1 MLNQWSCFR
10 EKLTKIGIIIDNY
23 HLNAKVT
30 EFLKYLKTISE
41 IRLYIEESYLFSRN
55 DVKCDEDIFFVKG
68 KGPLILGLVKSF
80 EELTSIPVINSYKGI
95 WLAINR
101 FLNSTYLRKAGIPVP
116 DFSLN
121 PEGTSPLFEDY
132 IIKNIVDQKNYK
144 FKPIIKKQH
153 NHLMVADERALNEVS
168 GEKEQYKYLYYQKF
182 IKSEWEYKIYGIGE
196 EVYFYKQKPILINP
210 NKLESRQEIPEN
222 SELKEYCLKAM
233 EIMDLKITSLDFH
246 RSSENEF
253 FLTDINCTPNF
264 NYIKDGHK
272 VVADFLIDYA
282 KK

>member
-1 MLNQWSCFR
+1 
-10 EKLTKIGIIIDNY
+10 
-23 HLNAKVT
+23 
-30 EFLKYLKTISE
+30 
-41 IRLYIEESYLFSRN
+41 
-55 DVKCDEDIFFVKG
+55 
-68 KGPLILGLVKSF
+68 
-80 EELTSIPVINSYKGI
+80 
-95 WLAINR
+95 LAINR

-121 PEGTSPLFEDY
+121 PEGISPLFEDY

-182 IKSEWEYKIYGIGE
+182 IKSEWEYKIYGLGE

>member
-1 MLNQWSCFR
+1 M
-10 EKLTKIGIIIDNY
+10 TKIGIIIDNY
-23 HLNAKVT
+23 HLNSKVA

-41 IRLYIEESYLFSRN
+41 IRLYIEESYLFSSEE
-55 DVKCDEDIFFVKG
+55 VKCDEDIFFVKA
-68 KGPLILGLVKSF
+68 KGPLILNLVKYI
-80 EELTSIPVINSYKGI
+80 EELTSIPVINSYKAI
-95 WLAINR
+95 CLAINR

-121 PEGTSPLFEDY
+121 PAGISPPFEDY

-153 NHLMVADERALNEVS
+153 NHLMVADERALNEVN
-168 GEKEQYKYLYYQKF
+168 GTKEQYKYMYYQKF
-182 IKSEWEYKIYGIGE
+182 IKSEWEYKLYGIGE
-196 EVYFYKQKPILINP
+196 EVYYYKQKPVLINP
-210 NKLESRQEIPEN
+210 NKLETRQEIPEN

-233 EIMDLKITSLDFH
+233 EIMNLKITSLDFH
-246 RSSENEF
+246 KSNENEF

-272 VVADFLIDYA
+272 VVADFLINYA